1 MAKRTHSLRRASAD
15 HYHPVRRS
23 TWCAPN
29 YARLSVTGRRIWWVI
44 LCSVFIMGAANLAAT
59 WWYVQTYKHDQQ
71 QQGQLIARKL
81 CTTLDRLAALQP
93 PAGNPTTN
101 PSRAYDQRLHSTL
114 ADLGP
119 DIGLSVMDQ
128 YFPAYKAHNDPELSR
143 RLTWAEYREALDII
157 ETLPFEHLFLQ
168 EDLAMIDTSDAI

>member
-1 MAKRTHSLRRASAD
+1 
-15 HYHPVRRS
+15 
-23 TWCAPN
+23 
-29 YARLSVTGRRIWWVI
+29 VTGRRIWWVI

-119 DIGLSVMDQ
+119 DIGCPLQPDPPRPLADRLHRGGLGGRR
-128 YFPAYKAHNDPELSR
+128 PAGYVQLR
-143 RLTWAEYREALDII
+143 
-157 ETLPFEHLFLQ
+157 
-168 EDLAMIDTSDAI
+168 